1 MNRWNEEIKS
11 KISES
16 NKHAKSGSKPVKEL
30 TTGEIFDSAFMASRR
45 FGITLAGVIN
55 SIVSSKPIARGKGS
69 GLKFE
74 FIV

>member
-1 MNRWNEEIKS
+1 MRRWNEEIKN

-16 NKHAKSGSKPVKEL
+16 NKHAKKDSKPVKEL
-30 TTGEIFDSAFMASRR
+30 TTGEIFESAFMASRR
-45 FGITLAGVIN
+45 FNIALAGVIN
-55 SIVSSKPIARGKGS
+55 SIASCKPIARGKGY